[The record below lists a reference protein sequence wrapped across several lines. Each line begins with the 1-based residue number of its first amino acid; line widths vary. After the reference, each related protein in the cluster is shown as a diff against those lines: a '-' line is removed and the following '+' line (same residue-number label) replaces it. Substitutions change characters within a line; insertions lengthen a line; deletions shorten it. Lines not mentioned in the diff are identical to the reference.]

1 MKRFFLKGVDYLM
14 GPSSSTKKI
23 LIVDDEEDMRIFI
36 STVVETSG
44 YAAMTAANGEDALKI
59 ARSCIPD
66 LVILDIM
73 MPGIE
78 DGIQTFFQ
86 FKSDADLKHIPVIM
100 LSAIS
105 KKTFFH
111 YIRTFPSND
120 DALHE
125 PDGYMEKPPDAAE
138 LILLIE
144 SAFKSRREN
153 HG

>member
-1 MKRFFLKGVDYLM
+1 M
-14 GPSSSTKKI
+14 GTATPTKKI

-36 STVVETSG
+36 STVAQTSG
-44 YAAMTAANGEDALKI
+44 YEAMTAANGEDALGI
-59 ARSCIPD
+59 ARSHILD

-73 MPGIE
+73 MPRIE
-78 DGIQTFFQ
+78 DGIQTFFE

-111 YIRTFPSND
+111 YIRTFPSNND
-120 DALHE
+120 TLFE

-138 LILLIE
+138 LIQLIE
-144 SAFKSRREN
+144 SALTPRA
-153 HG
+153 